1 LPGRKAKFLALALQ
15 LLRAAPLIMSFRT
28 ALFDL
33 DGTLL
38 DHFSA
43 IHRSYCHTLPQL
55 GLPAPT
61 LQAVRN
67 AVGGGLEQAMLR
79 FIQPSQ
85 LTDALRI
92 YRAYFNRTMLDD
104 AKLFPGAIELLRAL
118 HHRGVTCAVLTNKV
132 GGASRALC
140 QHLGASPYLSGVF
153 GAGDTPW
160 LKPDPAFSQHA
171 LQTLRAE
178 VASTVLVGDSPFD
191 VQTGQKGGFPCW
203 TVTTGTHNGRGTQ
216 RGGGN
221 VRLQGLG

>member
-1 LPGRKAKFLALALQ
+1 
-15 LLRAAPLIMSFRT
+15 MSFRT

-79 FIQPSQ
+79 FIQPEQ
-85 LTDALRI
+85 LVDALRI
-92 YRAYFNRTMLDD
+92 YRAYFDRTMLDD
-104 AKLFPGAIELLRAL
+104 AMLFPGAKELLRDL
-118 HHRGVTCAVLTNKV
+118 HHRGVTCAVLTNKI

-140 QHLGASPYLSGVF
+140 QHLGVSPYLSGVF

-160 LKPDPAFSQHA
+160 LKPDSSFSRHA

-178 VASTVLVGDSPFD
+178 AATTVLVGDSTYD
-191 VQTGQKGGFPCW
+191 VQTGLKGGFPCW
-203 TVTTGTHNGRGTQ
+203 TVTTGTHSKAELLEAGATFVYNDL
-216 RGGGN
+216 
-221 VRLQGLG
+221 VELGPDLLDAV